1 MKSTNYEL
9 AKQLRHELH
18 EHPELSNQEVWT
30 KGHLIDFLE
39 KHTKLEIVDRGLWF
53 YAIYRAGK
61 NKKNIAFRADFDALP
76 FNEINDLP
84 YKSKLPGVA
93 HKCGH
98 EGHAAALCGFALEV
112 DQNGADKNI
121 YFLFQHAEEIGEGA
135 VYAQEMIKECNI
147 DEIYAFHNMSG
158 NGFEYKSV
166 SVIDGTAHCSSKG
179 MTIIFEGSPAHASQP
194 ETGKNP
200 SYAVAE
206 VVRAVPNFIDP
217 AKHEGII
224 LATIVNI
231 NVGKKAFGMSA
242 SKGEV
247 SMTIRALYEKE
258 MDALQKN
265 LEDIAKS
272 EAEKYGLKV
281 SFEFQDYFP
290 ETSNSKETNDKIRE
304 VCKEK
309 GFKQV
314 EMPEAFRGSEDF
326 GYYTKL
332 TKGSMCYIGNGV
344 DYPHVH
350 TNEFD
355 FRDEL
360 IETAVEL
367 FKGLIEQ

>member
-1 MKSTNYEL
+1 MKSRNFEL

-18 EHPELSNQEVWT
+18 EHPELSNEEVWS
-30 KGHLIDFLE
+30 KAHLIEFLK
-39 KHTKLEIVDRGLWF
+39 KHTKLEIVDKGLWF
-53 YAIYRAGK
+53 YAIYKAGE

-76 FNEINDLP
+76 FNEITDLP
-84 YKSKLPGVA
+84 YKSKFPGVA
-93 HKCGH
+93 HQCGH
-98 EGHAAALCGFALEV
+98 DGHAAGLCGLALEV
-112 DQNGADKNI
+112 DQNGADKNV
-121 YFLFQHAEEIGEGA
+121 YFLFQHAEEIGDGA
-135 VYAQEMIKECNI
+135 VYCQSFIKECNI
-147 DEIYAFHNMSG
+147 EEIYAFHSMS
-158 NGFEYKSV
+158 GFEYNSV
-166 SVIDGTAHCSSKG
+166 NIIDGTSNCSSKG
-179 MTIIFEGSPAHASQP
+179 MTIKLEGSPAHASQP

-200 SYAVAE
+200 SFAIAE
-206 VVRAVPNFIDP
+206 IVRAIPDFISP
-217 AKHEGII
+217 EKNEGII
-224 LATIVNI
+224 LSTVVNI

-281 SFEFQDYFP
+281 SFEYQDYFP
-290 ETSNSKETNDKIRE
+290 ETSNHKETNDNIRK

-309 GFKQV
+309 GILLNEFT
-314 EMPEAFRGSEDF
+314 EAFRGSEDF

-332 TKGSMCYIGNGV
+332 TKGSICYIGNGI

-360 IETAVEL
+360 IETPVEL
-367 FKGLIEQ
+367 FKGLIEL